1 MELPRVRKY
10 VHLETLH
17 MQLKDCFSRL
27 TSASQPSIT
36 VRAAEGFPCASRF
49 LFTPYSLVF
58 VFLTAVSCNCIF
70 ICMSLYL

>member
-17 MQLKDCFSRL
+17 MQLKDSFFHL
-27 TSASQPSIT
+27 TKASQPSIT
-36 VRAAEGFPCASRF
+36 VRAAEGFPCTSRF

-58 VFLTAVSCNCIF
+58 VFVSAVSC
-70 ICMSLYL
+70 Y